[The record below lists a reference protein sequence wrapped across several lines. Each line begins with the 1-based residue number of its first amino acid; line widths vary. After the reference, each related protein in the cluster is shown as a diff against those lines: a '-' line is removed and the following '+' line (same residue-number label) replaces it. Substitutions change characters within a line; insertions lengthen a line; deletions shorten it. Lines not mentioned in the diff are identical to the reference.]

1 MAALVAQAFVDDAG
15 MFSLNDRRA
24 FREAL
29 QRFKGQEVIVTVKK
43 KPRRQGS
50 QSLRY
55 LRGVVIPDIA
65 EACGY
70 TDPDDYQDVYD
81 GLMWKFY
88 RLPDGPFGEPRR
100 RSCSKDQMTQ
110 EEITGV
116 IDQFITY
123 AETSIP
129 GCRVRR
135 PEEVDIDNVPVTWQP
150 NDSEATE

>member
-1 MAALVAQAFVDDAG
+1 MTALVTQGWVDDAG
-15 MFSLNDRRA
+15 ELSLDNRKA
-24 FREAL
+24 FREQW
-29 QRFKGQEVIVTVKK
+29 QRFKGCAVTLTLSRTPK
-43 KPRRQGS
+43 RQGT

-70 TDPDDYQDVYD
+70 ADPDDYQSVYD

-100 RSCSKDQMTQ
+100 QSCAKGQMSQ
-110 EEITGV
+110 EEITAV
-116 IDQFITY
+116 IDTLITY

-135 PEEVDIDNVPVTWQP
+135 PAEVDLDNLPVRWEVDLSQG
-150 NDSEATE
+150 

>member
-1 MAALVAQAFVDDAG
+1 MATLVAQGFVDDAG
-15 MFSLNDRRA
+15 MFSLDNRRV

-29 QRFKGQEVIVTVKK
+29 QQFKGQEVIVTVKK
-43 KPRRQGS
+43 KPRRQGT

-70 TDPDDYQDVYD
+70 ADPDDYQDVYD

-88 RLPDGPFGEPRR
+88 RLPDGPFGQPRR
-100 RSCSKDQMTQ
+100 RSCAKDQMSQ
-110 EEITGV
+110 EEISEV
-116 IDQFITY
+116 IKRFVEY
-123 AETSIP
+123 AESSIP

-135 PEEVDIDNVPVTWQP
+135 PEEVDIDGLPVTWEP
-150 NDSEATE
+150 DKDAA

>member
-1 MAALVAQAFVDDAG
+1 MSSLVAQGFVDDAG
-15 MFSLNDRRA
+15 MFSIDHRSA
-24 FREAL
+24 FREAVK
-29 QRFKGQEVIVTVKK
+29 RFKGQEVIVTVKP

-70 TDPDDYQDVYD
+70 SDPDDYQSVYD

-100 RSCSKDQMTQ
+100 RSCAKDQMNQ
-110 EEITGV
+110 EEISAV
-116 IDQFITY
+116 IKTLTEW
-123 AETSIP
+123 AESSIP
-129 GCRVRR
+129 GCRIRR
-135 PEEVDIDNVPVTWQP
+135 PEEVDMDNMPVTWAP
-150 NDSEATE
+150 DSEAA

>member
-1 MAALVAQAFVDDAG
+1 MAALVAQGFVDDAG
-15 MFSLNDRRA
+15 MFSIDHRSA
-24 FREAL
+24 FREAVK
-29 QRFKGQEVIVTVKK
+29 RFSGQEVIVTVKP

-70 TDPDDYQDVYD
+70 TDPEDYQDVYD

-88 RLPDGPFGEPRR
+88 RLPDGPFGQPRR
-100 RSCSKDQMTQ
+100 RSCAKNQMTQ
-110 EEITGV
+110 EEITAV
-116 IDQFITY
+116 IDTLINY

-135 PEEVDIDNVPVTWQP
+135 PEEVDIDNVPVTWEP
-150 NDSEATE
+150 DRDVA